1 MTLNC
6 FPSEMT
12 RNSLIVT
19 VLLVLV
25 LAVVGI
31 YGNFCDQGLPGRY
44 CFKDLSGWY
53 ECTID
58 KKTQKMVQ
66 KTHKCPAST
75 R

>member
-1 MTLNC
+1 MTVTC

-12 RNSLIVT
+12 RNCLIVT

-25 LAVVGI
+25 LAADGI
-31 YGNFCDQGLPGRY
+31 YGNFCDQGPPGRY

-58 KKTQKMVQ
+58 KTTLKMVQ